1 MEQKMKYVTEEL
13 SDRYIRDAVLAAFAL
28 IREHAG
34 QMECDPSVPKAVH
47 KMITD
52 AAEVV
57 VEIVISS
64 AIANL
69 EPVGDEF
76 VEQIKLATAEM
87 MKEEA
92 KND

>member
-1 MEQKMKYVTEEL
+1 MKYVTEEL

-28 IREHAG
+28 IRSQAARL
-34 QMECDPSVPKAVH
+34 ECDPSVPKGVH

-52 AAEVV
+52 TAEMV

-64 AIANL
+64 AIDGL
-69 EPVGDEF
+69 EESGDEF
-76 VEQIKLATAEM
+76 IKEIKLATAEM
-87 MKEEA
+87 MEEEA